1 MEEPKGHVYEYELSD
16 EALDQQGFICSICL
30 MVLESP
36 VDAGPCGCTFCEVF
50 FSPVLLWRLLSSLF
64 FFLAM
69 HRSAD
74 GEKLSSVSHHHRPA
88 QSQQPHRVESSDEA
102 QGQMLGM

>member
-1 MEEPKGHVYEYELSD
+1 VGAPFVR
-16 EALDQQGFICSICL
+16 F
-30 MVLESP
+30 
-36 VDAGPCGCTFCEVF
+36 FCF
-50 FSPVLLWRLLSSLF
+50 FFCPARRSLSSLFF

-69 HRSAD
+69 HRPAD